1 MNIIKSDEEGRREMR
16 NIFSIGIKRQV
27 KIVFVEIQS
36 RNKWR
41 GGDLLVFHHSS
52 LLAEPQNQWENSKSR
67 WVKDI
72 NFSILPSEGTR
83 LLDPATESERSAQFN
98 NESFNVGGS
107 KRNLE
112 RDHEKSGI
120 KQFTVEPPML
130 NISINNLLL
139 KRNEKYQNNSI
150 NMAKLKQTA
159 LDSGCEAKFRDAIKR
174 ALKESFNHVTDWLVE
189 ELPKINL

>member
-52 LLAEPQNQWENSKSR
+52 LLAEPQNQGRRFSSFAVFKS
-67 WVKDI
+67 
-72 NFSILPSEGTR
+72 FSRPNGMRNQMGKFKITLG
-83 LLDPATESERSAQFN
+83 SAQFN

-112 RDHEKSGI
+112 RDHEKNNH
-120 KQFTVEPPML
+120 KQMKEYFL
-130 NISINNLLL
+130 CNITH
-139 KRNEKYQNNSI
+139 ETQYEQ
-150 NMAKLKQTA
+150 
-159 LDSGCEAKFRDAIKR
+159 
-174 ALKESFNHVTDWLVE
+174 
-189 ELPKINL
+189 

>member
-52 LLAEPQNQWENSKSR
+52 LLAEPQNQWAGDFLVLLWENSKSR

-112 RDHEKSGI
+112 RDHEKRHFSAAGYI
-120 KQFTVEPPML
+120 P
-130 NISINNLLL
+130 NIPDQYYKDGYTTPFLRSPAL
-139 KRNEKYQNNSI
+139 NNS
-150 NMAKLKQTA
+150 
-159 LDSGCEAKFRDAIKR
+159 
-174 ALKESFNHVTDWLVE
+174 
-189 ELPKINL
+189 P